1 MNQGKNQ
8 LLGHN
13 WIPDC
18 ITSATW
24 MYPCVITPG
33 KEYIYNST
41 GQFIYNTKI
50 NHSKIS
56 ATYKYINADLSTRY
70 LYTKLLILAFTH
82 LSVKNKLSYC
92 SYRYQQYTN

>member
-24 MYPCVITPG
+24 MYPCVITLG
-33 KEYIYNST
+33 TLYQAQNTYMYIVAPTKVLATIMFDLPYDT
-41 GQFIYNTKI
+41 GP
-50 NHSKIS
+50 
-56 ATYKYINADLSTRY
+56 
-70 LYTKLLILAFTH
+70 
-82 LSVKNKLSYC
+82 
-92 SYRYQQYTN
+92 

>member
-50 NHSKIS
+50 NPSKIS
-56 ATYKYINADLSTRY
+56 ATYKYINADLST
-70 LYTKLLILAFTH
+70 ILAFTH